1 MERSVL
7 LQIVL
12 CSELTK
18 IHYKACK
25 LSFPLRISVDAPSL
39 QESEAQHLI
48 RSTQHALDDLNE
60 FSAHHL
66 RLSLD
71 QYAGKEITKKGQ
83 EWRDEEPGLRIQLQ
97 ATDNIATPTAELRPH
112 STILDIFY
120 ASNQAPS
127 TSASSSLLANSI
139 ASKLQ
144 EMYAEEQSSIA
155 YILASKAG
163 SGYNQQSS
171 ASSIHTSISTTS
183 GPTRDQRGG
192 SNSVLSPEMAAKLA
206 RRRTRAL
213 KYASTYHISISLF
226 SPTAVPTSWDIDGA
240 VQNFLMPLL
249 KSFSISNFTVD
260 TQVQLYASFS
270 PSMHQPEFEAEHNR
284 WTIRSEDLSSFI
296 NAAEWPLGPSIGSGP
311 TLNFLLYVP
320 DATMSPLVIKDNGAT
335 SWLIPQWGGV
345 TILNPAK
352 PGEAPPSCLTKEFIQ
367 PAILTFSHQL
377 LLLLGAPDTPTSF
390 PLQLQTLTRVQAA
403 SLFFSASATL
413 GSLAKLSES
422 LASIPIPENVLIGV
436 QKTLDHLKSTCDC
449 LREGKSLAAL
459 EHARFAE
466 EEAEKAFFEKSMVGQ
481 VYFPDQ
487 HKVAVYLPLLG
498 PVGVP
503 LVTSLVKLLKGWW
516 KGSLG

>member
-1 MERSVL
+1 M
-7 LQIVL
+7 
-12 CSELTK
+12 
-18 IHYKACK
+18 
-25 LSFPLRISVDAPSL
+25 
-39 QESEAQHLI
+39 
-48 RSTQHALDDLNE
+48 NE

-71 QYAGKEITKKGQ
+71 QHAGKEIIEKEKERKG
-83 EWRDEEPGLRIQLQ
+83 EDPGLRIQLQ
-97 ATDNIATPTAELRPH
+97 ARDNVATPIAELRPH
-112 STILDIFY
+112 STVLDVFH
-120 ASNQAPS
+120 ASSQALS
-127 TSASSSLLANSI
+127 TSASSSVLANSI
-139 ASKLQ
+139 AGKLQ
-144 EMYAEEQSSIA
+144 EIFSEEQASIA
-155 YILASKAG
+155 YILANSAG

-171 ASSIHTSISTTS
+171 ASSIHTSIPSTPGS
-183 GPTRDQRGG
+183 TRDQRAG
-192 SNSVLSPEMAAKLA
+192 SNGLLSPEMAAKLA

-226 SPTAVPTSWDIDGA
+226 TPTAVPTSWDIEGA
-240 VQNFLMPLL
+240 VHEFLTPLL
-249 KSFSISNFTVD
+249 RSFSISNFTVD

-270 PSMHQPEFEAEHNR
+270 PSMHQPELEAEHNR

-320 DATMSPLVIKDNGAT
+320 DPAMSPLVIKDNGAT
-335 SWLIPQWGGV
+335 SWLIPQWGGI
-345 TILNPAK
+345 TILNPSK
-352 PGEAPPSCLTKEFIQ
+352 TGEASPSHLSKESIQ
-367 PAILTFSHQL
+367 PAMLTFSHQL
-377 LLLLGAPDTPTSF
+377 LSLLGAPDTPASF

-413 GSLAKLSES
+413 GSLARLSES

-449 LREGKSLAAL
+449 LREGKSLTAL
-459 EHARFAE
+459 EHARVAE

-503 LVTSLVKLLKGWW
+503 LVTSLIKMIKGWR